1 VAPSMEMYDPS
12 SELRAGRGLKSK
24 SAERDW
30 VVFIPEN
37 YQGEFGKELSPNTN
51 RLSEHEL

>member
-1 VAPSMEMYDPS
+1 MAPSMEMYDPS